1 MRERIRHSS
10 SLFMS
15 EILTPQLSLPRM
27 LGFSSK
33 KDCSQSSV
41 ILTCG
46 EGRKQFSLLLLVGNS
61 LVMGHRIR
69 NLRHN
74 PAELIDK
81 LHDTLQKFYESLSHL
96 KTFGKGWTRRNEETR
111 EQARVMLKG

>member
-1 MRERIRHSS
+1 
-10 SLFMS
+10 MS

-27 LGFSSK
+27 LGFSCK

-41 ILTCG
+41 ILRCG
-46 EGRKQFSLLLLVGNS
+46 EGRKQFLLLLPVANS

-69 NLRHN
+69 HLRHD

-81 LHDTLQKFYESLSHL
+81 LHGTLQKFYESLSYF